1 MKDTVSMQE
10 SIKDLNILIVDD
22 NVDNLVFLEQLFRR
36 KGYRNITTIVD
47 SRNVLPYMK
56 NSEPDIV
63 LLDIMMPYMDG
74 YEILRRIRADTES
87 TVFLPVVVL
96 TAVTDR
102 QARQQTLKDGATDFL
117 TKPLDA
123 IEVTQRVSNLL
134 QTRYMYKQHLE
145 YSNLLEAAVLHRT
158 RELAANNQALM
169 KVNQVLDQTTIEIAD
184 RLAEAAEFRDDATGK
199 HTFRVG
205 TITALIAAELGFSS
219 DFIELINKAARLHD
233 LGKIGIP
240 DAILLKPGK
249 LTDEEFSTMKQHC
262 VIGAKV
268 LAGGRS
274 ELLEMAE
281 RIALSHHEYWD
292 GNGYPQGLKGKAIPV
307 EARIVSVVDVFDAL
321 THARPYKDAWE
332 EQDAVDYLV
341 AHKEKQFDAQVVDAF
356 ISVMNKN
363 SGEIDFINM
372 QSEHDAEEDSP

>member
-1 MKDTVSMQE
+1 MME
-10 SIKDLNILIVDD
+10 ENIKDLSILIVDD

-36 KGYRNITTIVD
+36 KGYRSIMSIVD
-47 SRNVLPYMK
+47 SRNVIPYIEK
-56 NSEPDIV
+56 TEPDIV
-63 LLDIMMPYMDG
+63 LLDIMMPYIDG
-74 YEILRRIRADTES
+74 YEILRNIRSILDPS
-87 TVFLPVVVL
+87 VFLPIVVL
-96 TAVTDR
+96 TAITDR

-145 YSNLLEAAVLHRT
+145 YSKLLEAAVLHRT
-158 RELAANNQALM
+158 QELAENNQAL
-169 KVNQVLDQTTIEIAD
+169 KQVNHVLDETNVEIAN

-205 TITALIAAELGFSS
+205 TISALVAAELGFSS

-240 DAILLKPGK
+240 DVVLLKPGK
-249 LTDEEFSTMKQHC
+249 LTEDEFTIMKQHC

-268 LAGGRS
+268 LSGGHS

-281 RIALSHHEYWD
+281 KIALSHHEYWD
-292 GNGYPQGLKGKAIPV
+292 GNGYPNRLEGKEIPI

-321 THARPYKDAWE
+321 THARPYKDAWSKQE
-332 EQDAVDYLV
+332 AVEYITS
-341 AHKEKQFDAQVVDAF
+341 HKDKQFDGKVVDAF
-356 ISVMNKN
+356 LSVLHKR
-363 SGEIDFINM
+363 SGEMDFFDKDI
-372 QSEHDAEEDSP
+372 EPE

>member
-1 MKDTVSMQE
+1 MME
-10 SIKDLNILIVDD
+10 ENIKDLNILIVDD

-36 KGYRNITTIVD
+36 KGYRNIMSIVD
-47 SRNVLPYMK
+47 SRNVLPYIEK
-56 NSEPDIV
+56 SEPDIV
-63 LLDIMMPYMDG
+63 LLDIMMPYIDG
-74 YEILRRIRADTES
+74 YEILRNIRAVFDS
-87 TVFLPVVVL
+87 SVFLPIVVL
-96 TAVTDR
+96 TAITDR
-102 QARQQTLKDGATDFL
+102 KARQQTLKDGATDFL

-158 RELAANNQALM
+158 RELAENNQAL
-169 KVNQVLDQTTIEIAD
+169 KKINQVLDDTNVEIAK

-205 TITALIAAELGFSS
+205 TITALVAEELGFSG
-219 DFIELINKAARLHD
+219 DFVDLINKAARLHD

-240 DAILLKPGK
+240 DAVLLKPGK
-249 LTDEEFSTMKQHC
+249 LTEDEYNLMKQHC

-268 LAGGRS
+268 LSGGHS

-281 RIALSHHEYWD
+281 RIALSHHEHWN
-292 GNGYPQGLKGKAIPV
+292 GNGYPNQLKGNEIPI

-321 THARPYKDAWE
+321 THARPYKVAWS
-332 EQDAVDYLV
+332 EQAAVEYITS
-341 AHKEKQFDAQVVDAF
+341 HKDEQFDGMVVDAF
-356 ISVMNKN
+356 LRVLTKK
-363 SGEIDFINM
+363 SGDMDFVNM
-372 QSEHDAEEDSP
+372 DVDPGFH